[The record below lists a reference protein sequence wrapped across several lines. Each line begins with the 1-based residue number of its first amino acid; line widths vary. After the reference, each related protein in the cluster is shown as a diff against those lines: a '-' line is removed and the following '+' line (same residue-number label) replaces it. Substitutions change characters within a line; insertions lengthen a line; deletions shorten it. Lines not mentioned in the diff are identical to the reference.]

1 MIKLLFG
8 EWQLVNSP
16 TYVVVIDL
24 TSNILI
30 LLERKKMVLFLF
42 TILMLTTLAAQVS
55 GSLFGADK
63 SCNVLT
69 PTNPD
74 CCFMTDKDDSKSQ
87 SLQGAQ
93 PLHSSPFIMNLVQ
106 LNNQKSLNRLK
117 ARSFKGNQLYELT
130 PLKED
135 PEDPSQQI
143 EGGPVRIQVRLW
155 MKYQSFL
162 DFYF

>member
-1 MIKLLFG
+1 
-8 EWQLVNSP
+8 
-16 TYVVVIDL
+16 
-24 TSNILI
+24 
-30 LLERKKMVLFLF
+30 MVLFLF
-42 TILMLTTLAAQVS
+42 IISTLTALTVQVS

-106 LNNQKSLNRLK
+106 LENQKSLNRLK

-135 PEDPSQQI
+135 PEDPTQQI

-155 MKYQSFL
+155 MIYRTNEFL
-162 DFYF
+162 TMYFMIHLNESYFVLIAHNNRGLL

>member
-1 MIKLLFG
+1 
-8 EWQLVNSP
+8 
-16 TYVVVIDL
+16 
-24 TSNILI
+24 
-30 LLERKKMVLFLF
+30 MVLFLF
-42 TILMLTTLAAQVS
+42 IISTLTTLAAQVS

-87 SLQGAQ
+87 NLQGAQ

-106 LNNQKSLNRLK
+106 LDNQKSLNRLK
-117 ARSFKGNQLYELT
+117 ARTFKGNQLYELT

-143 EGGPVRIQVRLW
+143 EGGPVRVQVRLW
-155 MKYQSFL
+155 MRYRTNVFWILFTMQFAIYPNETNFIL
-162 DFYF
+162 TAHNNRGLL

>member
-1 MIKLLFG
+1 
-8 EWQLVNSP
+8 
-16 TYVVVIDL
+16 
-24 TSNILI
+24 
-30 LLERKKMVLFLF
+30 MVLYFF
-42 TILMLTTLAAQVS
+42 IISTLTTLAAQVS

-106 LNNQKSLNRLK
+106 LDNQKSLNRLK
-117 ARSFKGNQLYELT
+117 ARTFKGNQLYELT

-143 EGGPVRIQVRLW
+143 EGGPVRVQVRLW
-155 MKYQSFL
+155 MRYRTNVFWILLTMQFTIYL
-162 DFYF
+162 NEGNFILTAHNNRGLL

>member
-1 MIKLLFG
+1 MVWFF
-8 EWQLVNSP
+8 
-16 TYVVVIDL
+16 
-24 TSNILI
+24 LI
-30 LLERKKMVLFLF
+30 IS
-42 TILMLTTLAAQVS
+42 TLTTLSAQVS

-106 LNNQKSLNRLK
+106 LENQKSLNRLK

-135 PEDPSQQI
+135 PEDPTQQI

-155 MKYQSFL
+155 MIYRTNEFL
-162 DFYF
+162 TMYFMIHLNESYFVLIAHNNRGLL

>member
-1 MIKLLFG
+1 MDYQRKIGKYLPSSNFYY
-8 EWQLVNSP
+8 
-16 TYVVVIDL
+16 TYCIVL
-24 TSNILI
+24 HLKSNISI
-30 LLERKKMVLFLF
+30 LSERKKMVLFLF
-42 TILMLTTLAAQVS
+42 IISTLTTLAAQVS

-106 LNNQKSLNRLK
+106 LDNQKSLNRLK

-143 EGGPVRIQVRLW
+143 EGGPVRVQVRL
-155 MKYQSFL
+155 
-162 DFYF
+162 